1 MFNDVQP
8 TEVTMPTTRKRQPQT
23 PQPDASG
30 SSSTS
35 TQNTSDAPDE
45 AVPPPSDGSGTQQA
59 MQGDAADPASR
70 EERVRQA
77 AYDAWLRRGGEPG
90 DEVQDWLDAEA
101 KVDRQK
107 G

>member
-1 MFNDVQP
+1 
-8 TEVTMPTTRKRQPQT
+8 MPTTSKRQPQT
-23 PQPDASG
+23 PQPDTSG
-30 SSSTS
+30 SSS
-35 TQNTSDAPDE
+35 NTPRSDAPE
-45 AVPPPSDGSGTQQA
+45 QAVPPASDGSGTQQA

>member
-1 MFNDVQP
+1 M
-8 TEVTMPTTRKRQPQT
+8 
-23 PQPDASG
+23 
-30 SSSTS
+30 
-35 TQNTSDAPDE
+35 
-45 AVPPPSDGSGTQQA
+45 QQA

-77 AYDAWLRRGGEPG
+77 AYDAWQRRGGGPG
-90 DEVQDWLDAEA
+90 NEVQDWLDAEA

>member
-1 MFNDVQP
+1 MFNDVEP
-8 TEVTMPTTRKRQPQT
+8 TEVTMPTTSKRQPQT

-30 SSSTS
+30 SSTRRM
-35 TQNTSDAPDE
+35 NASDAPDQ
-45 AVPPPSDGSGTQQA
+45 AVPPLSDGSGMQQA

-77 AYDAWLRRGGEPG
+77 AYDAWQRRGGGPG
-90 DEVQDWLDAEA
+90 NEVQDWLDAEA
-101 KVDRQK
+101 KVDGQK